1 MVIKLIEVVFIVLDL
16 KFFDMRV
23 ETLASIKI
31 KEESVVITEAKSSVE
46 YLKHFLMFLGFI
58 FIFHGQYYKVGS
70 VSIKARMERSFKTYT
85 FEAGDSAQL
94 VATLYTPAV

>member
-23 ETLASIKI
+23 ETLAPYKI

-58 FIFHGQYYKVGS
+58 YIFEGQYYKVGS
-70 VSIKARMERSFKTYT
+70 ISIKDRMERSFKTFT
-85 FEAGDSAQL
+85 FEAGDTAQL
-94 VATLYTPAV
+94 VATLYTPAG

>member
-23 ETLASIKI
+23 ETLAPIKI

-58 FIFHGQYYKVGS
+58 YIFEGQYYKVGS
-70 VSIKARMERSFKTYT
+70 ISIKDRMERSFKTYT